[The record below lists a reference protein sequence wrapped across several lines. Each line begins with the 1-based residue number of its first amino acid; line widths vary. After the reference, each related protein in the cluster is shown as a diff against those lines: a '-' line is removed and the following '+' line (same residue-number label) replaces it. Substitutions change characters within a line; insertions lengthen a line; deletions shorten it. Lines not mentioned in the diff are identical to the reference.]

1 MNNDIF
7 KETLKIAKDLHEKM
21 DDLTNLQTRAF
32 NQLPETERAKL
43 KFVENDIAK
52 MKRAFK
58 KGDES
63 VIKEMLSK
71 YADQNNTK

>member
-7 KETLKIAKDLHEKM
+7 KETLKIAQDLHEKM